1 MAAHII
7 SYTALIGLIVGF
19 FLAMKRILTRDNYIN
34 SLILAFLER
43 GEISKDELI
52 DKMYEYGCKDFRL
65 RRIIARHEAT
75 RADYVMIFEKLMIW
89 GNFKKRHRYVPV
101 SSFFFVGSLDYLL
114 EHKHEDAKKMTMK
127 MFNYFHI

>member
-75 RADYVMIFEKLMIW
+75 RADYVMIFEKLMNW
-89 GNFKKRHRYVPV
+89 GNFKKRHRC
-101 SSFFFVGSLDYLL
+101 FFILFCGFPGLPAGAQARRCQENDY
-114 EHKHEDAKKMTMK
+114 EDV
-127 MFNYFHI
+127 

>member
-52 DKMYEYGCKDFRL
+52 DKMYEYGGKDFRL

-75 RADYVMIFEKLMIW
+75 RADYVMIFEKLMI
-89 GNFKKRHRYVPV
+89 
-101 SSFFFVGSLDYLL
+101 
-114 EHKHEDAKKMTMK
+114 
-127 MFNYFHI
+127 